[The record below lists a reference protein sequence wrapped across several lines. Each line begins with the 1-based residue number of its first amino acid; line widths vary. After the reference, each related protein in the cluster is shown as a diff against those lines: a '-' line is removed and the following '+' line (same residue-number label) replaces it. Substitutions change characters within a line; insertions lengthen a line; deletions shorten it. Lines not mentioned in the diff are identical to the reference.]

1 MQHKFTDIQF
11 MYVEHSK
18 HELHLLDLRQGGSKQ
33 QQQDEDNVVDRK
45 LCPSALTACE
55 HQASMLSTQSL
66 TLLVRLSSCSLWSVD
81 S

>member
-33 QQQDEDNVVDRK
+33 QQQDGEDNAVDRK
-45 LCPSALTACE
+45 LCLYQHRVC
-55 HQASMLSTQSL
+55 
-66 TLLVRLSSCSLWSVD
+66 LSSSGYRPALFGVQTVSL
-81 S
+81 